1 MGSTIAALAP
11 NLPPMNLNGLLS
23 ITGKPGLYRMTGNRK
38 GGLLVEP
45 IAGGRREFVT
55 QRGHQFT
62 PLESIAIYT
71 DDGESV
77 PLKDVLARMQEQADD
92 NPPPDPKSASKED
105 LREYLLD
112 VLPRHDQERVYVSD
126 IKKLVRWYGLLD
138 EAGLLE
144 EEEPPAEQPT
154 PEEQPAA
161 EERPTVAEE
170 PATSAD
176 AGGEAKA

>member
-1 MGSTIAALAP
+1 
-11 NLPPMNLNGLLS
+11 MNLTGLLS

-45 IAGGRREFVT
+45 LGGGRREFVT

-77 PLKDVLARMQEQADD
+77 PLGDVLARMREQVDD
-92 NPPPDPKSASKED
+92 NPPPDPKEASAED

-112 VLPRHDQERVYVSD
+112 VLPNHDRERVYTSD
-126 IKKLVRWYGLLD
+126 IKKLVKWYGLLD
-138 EAGLLE
+138 EAGALDE
-144 EEEPPAEQPT
+144 VEATAEPTAADET
-154 PEEQPAA
+154 TA
-161 EERPTVAEE
+161 EEAP
-170 PATSAD
+170 
-176 AGGEAKA
+176 AKAAPGE